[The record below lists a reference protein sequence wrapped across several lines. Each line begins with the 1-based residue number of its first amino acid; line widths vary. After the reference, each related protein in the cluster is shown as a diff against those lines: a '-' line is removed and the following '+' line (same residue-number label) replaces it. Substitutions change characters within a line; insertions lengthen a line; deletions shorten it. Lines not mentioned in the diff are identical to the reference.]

1 MLSVLWLVTLF
12 CLSQY
17 KLGKVRRIGV
27 GPKGIP
33 FLVTHD
39 ARTIRYPDPAIKVND
54 TVVVDIKTG
63 RLIDHIKFDTGNL
76 AMVVGGRNMGRV
88 GVVTH
93 RERHAGMLLLVWL
106 GFFQYRHCV
115 PMRLNRIFGG
125 DSDLLHFKCSQVQ

>member
-93 RERHAGMLLLVWL
+93 RERHAGMLFVLV
-106 GFFQYRHCV
+106 
-115 PMRLNRIFGG
+115 
-125 DSDLLHFKCSQVQ
+125 